1 MGVVYTYKSSRIHV
15 QLGWGENAG
24 FLLFAKDCI
33 VTLSEIAW
41 RGSSRQVE
49 GSCMAAAAAGAA
61 AAFGG
66 ASWLLQAAAA
76 SSLLFVCQTAS
87 EQANKQRTGLK

>member
-1 MGVVYTYKSSRIHV
+1 MQVSFFLQKTALSLSPRL
-15 QLGWGENAG
+15 LGAEAVGKWKA
-24 FLLFAKDCI
+24 A
-33 VTLSEIAW
+33 A
-41 RGSSRQVE
+41 
-49 GSCMAAAAAGAA
+49 AAAAAGAA

-66 ASWLLQAAAA
+66 ASWLLQAATA